1 MRIVGRAK
9 PKKKKVLKP
18 PLNPLRA
25 GMPARDSITG
35 VDQCGSGK
43 KALRVIH
50 TTERDA
56 YDEVPR
62 RDKRKR
68 G

>member
-1 MRIVGRAK
+1 MGRAK
-9 PKKKKVLKP
+9 AKKKKAVKL
-18 PLNPLRA
+18 PLDLLRT

-35 VDQCGSGK
+35 VDQYGSGK

-62 RDKRKR
+62 RDKRKK